1 MDALAIGSAFYLSWH
16 LRYVRELGPEIEEVN
31 FVPFSVF
38 FPLMLWLVPLLL
50 LTFTLSGLYRT
61 RRGIEW
67 FDDIPTILRGTSLG
81 VMILFA
87 GVALWRYPATSR
99 LTFILVWA
107 RASLFVVLGRA
118 LVQTALAV

>member
-1 MDALAIGSAFYLSWH
+1 
-16 LRYVRELGPEIEEVN
+16 
-31 FVPFSVF
+31 
-38 FPLMLWLVPLLL
+38 MLWLVPLLV
-50 LTFTLSGLYRT
+50 LTFKLSSLYQT

-99 LTFILVWA
+99 LTFILVWMLT
-107 RASLFVVLGRA
+107 SVFVVLGRA
-118 LVQTALAV
+118 FVQAALAALHRRGVGVERVLVVGGKIGRAHV

>member
-1 MDALAIGSAFYLSWH
+1 MDALAIGSAFYLSWY

-38 FPLMLWLVPLLL
+38 FPLMVWLVPLLL
-50 LTFTLSGLYRT
+50 LTFKLSGLYRT

-67 FDDIPTILRGTSLG
+67 FDDIPTILRCTALG

-87 GVALWRYPATSR
+87 GVALLRYPATSR
-99 LTFILVWA
+99 LTFILVWVL
-107 RASLFVVLGRA
+107 SSVFVVAGRA
-118 LVQTALAV
+118 IVQTAQA